1 MRHVWEDYMEQA
13 EGIRHSPQGKGDG
26 FFAAEIGTDDIVW
39 RQICDWPKKWATG
52 QKTVKLFSPVFV

>member
-1 MRHVWEDYMEQA
+1 MEQA